1 MKEKLYSKLN
11 EEQNLR
17 KVAELFYIFL
27 ITPIAA
33 EKKKN
38 TKMMQTSSSDNCL
51 HVGII
56 LRF

>member
-33 EKKKN
+33 EKKN